1 MGKRVIFIFAVLL
14 SACSGK
20 ATESPAGNPLAANP
34 EYQDQ
39 PAPAK
44 TNAGATAE
52 TDPAPGRPAAKQDR
66 EASHSPRH
74 DSASRVKK
82 SMPVGCTSGCIS
94 VPGRKTE
101 REIELE
107 NWEKRQPPLL
117 STLPPATF
125 TGHSRTFGGRTYSG
139 SRIHRSSS
147 PRTRIYQTGGC
158 GYSCGSR
165 RIVIRTRNGCCR

>member
-14 SACSGK
+14 SAYSGK

-34 EYQDQ
+34 EYQEQ

-82 SMPVGCTSGCIS
+82 TCRSAVHPVALQSRAEKRNAKSNWKTGKNVSLRCCRHCRRQPSRATQGHSGAGHIP
-94 VPGRKTE
+94 VPGSIGHPR
-101 REIELE
+101 RGRGYI
-107 NWEKRQPPLL
+107 R
-117 STLPPATF
+117 PAAAVILAEA
-125 TGHSRTFGGRTYSG
+125 GGS
-139 SRIHRSSS
+139 
-147 PRTRIYQTGGC
+147 
-158 GYSCGSR
+158 
-165 RIVIRTRNGCCR
+165 